1 MPQPSVE
8 WILRNGVRSQ
18 PAGFC
23 QGQAFLVLT
32 GAELLSFW
40 AVAGEATY
48 GSVQTAP
55 LVIVPMSSKRIYL
68 EQCAQQDSRCPAGP
82 LAEMIH

>member
-1 MPQPSVE
+1 MDLAQRRPQPACR
-8 WILRNGVRSQ
+8 ILPGPGIPGADRS
-18 PAGFC
+18 
-23 QGQAFLVLT
+23 
-32 GAELLSFW
+32 ELLSFW
-40 AVAGEATY
+40 AVAGKATY